1 MSQENVEIVRRGY
14 EAWNEG
20 GSELA
25 KEFWAEDI
33 EFHDPPNLPDSTVV
47 RGRDAVAAHLTDQA
61 KVVGD
66 LKLTPVDVRTQGD
79 AVGLRLELTIRGAE
93 SGVDVP
99 GEMAQVVEVADG
111 RIQRIRVFMTWAEAR
126 EAAGLSE

>member
-1 MSQENVEIVRRGY
+1 MVRR
-14 EAWNEG
+14 
-20 GSELA
+20 
-25 KEFWAEDI
+25 
-33 EFHDPPNLPDSTVV
+33 
-47 RGRDAVAAHLTDQA
+47 RDAVAAYLTDQA

-66 LKLTPVDVRTQGD
+66 LKLTRRCENAGD

-93 SGVDVP
+93 SGVDIP

-111 RIQRIRVFMTWAEAR
+111 RIQRIRVFMTWAEAL

>member
-1 MSQENVEIVRRGY
+1 M
-14 EAWNEG
+14 
-20 GSELA
+20 
-25 KEFWAEDI
+25 
-33 EFHDPPNLPDSTVV
+33 
-47 RGRDAVAAHLTDQA
+47 AAHLTDQA

-111 RIQRIRVFMTWAEAR
+111 RIQRIRVFMTWAEAL